1 MTTASQIDLQF
12 FRCGEDSRKVGLH
25 PASTFWRSTAV
36 HSENF
41 SSARHLCKRLV
52 ESFFRRICP
61 GSALLRFGDG
71 LVLLE
76 CSTTPTT
83 SPQEQKGVRS
93 DRIRESPTNER
104 QEKLPFVSPE
114 TFWLT
119 LGITAGSITASCV
132 WKRPVSI
139 HFWRTAKL
147 VPRGAIFTSEAPW
160 RRTVRRC
167 CIA

>member
-1 MTTASQIDLQF
+1 MMTTASQIDLQF
-12 FRCGEDSRKVGLH
+12 FRCGEDSRKVGLQ

-41 SSARHLCKRLV
+41 STGRHLCKRLV

-104 QEKLPFVSPE
+104 QEKLPFLKALSTAQYEVIPGAGHAGAVQSPE
-114 TFWLT
+114 FVKVIRAFLEQHQ
-119 LGITAGSITASCV
+119 G
-132 WKRPVSI
+132 
-139 HFWRTAKL
+139 
-147 VPRGAIFTSEAPW
+147 
-160 RRTVRRC
+160 
-167 CIA
+167 